1 MIAPATE
8 ISGYTVIERLLSS
21 PQFKL
26 QPRVNFIYRMRLD
39 FAKYS
44 LTQIAQI
51 TLEKVLDA
59 DIEQLRGFLDEML

>member
-1 MIAPATE
+1 
-8 ISGYTVIERLLSS
+8 
-21 PQFKL
+21 
-26 QPRVNFIYRMRLD
+26 MRLD